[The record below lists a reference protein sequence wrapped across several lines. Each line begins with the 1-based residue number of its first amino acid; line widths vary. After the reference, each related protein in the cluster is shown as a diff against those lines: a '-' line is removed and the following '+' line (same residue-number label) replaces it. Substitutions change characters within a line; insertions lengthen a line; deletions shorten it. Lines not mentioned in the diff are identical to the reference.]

1 MLTDRVWKT
10 IDGEVVPDMLAAF
23 REAIGDGREKEVH
36 IGSDSQ
42 QAKNSTEFVTVV
54 VIRTLSKGGR
64 VFYTRERTP
73 RVKSL
78 RERLMKE
85 VMTAVLTG
93 LALNDFIPNGADLT
107 VHIDANPNMRYKSS
121 SYVKELTAMVVGQGF
136 KSLVKPQAWAAS
148 HTADHIVKHKVIGM

>member
-1 MLTDRVWKT
+1 MLADRVWKT
-10 IDGEVVPDMLAAF
+10 IEGQEVKDFVSAF

-42 QAKNSTEFVTVV
+42 ASKNSTEFVTVV
-54 VIRTLSKGGR
+54 VIRTRSKGGR
-64 VFYTRERTP
+64 VFYSRERTP

-85 VMTAVLTG
+85 VMTSVMVG
-93 LALNDFIPNGADLT
+93 LALNDFIPSGTELT
-107 VHIDANPNMRYKSS
+107 VHIDANPSAKFKSS

-136 KSLVKPQAWAAS
+136 KSLLKPQAWAAS
-148 HTADHIVKHKVIGM
+148 HTADHIVKHKVLCV